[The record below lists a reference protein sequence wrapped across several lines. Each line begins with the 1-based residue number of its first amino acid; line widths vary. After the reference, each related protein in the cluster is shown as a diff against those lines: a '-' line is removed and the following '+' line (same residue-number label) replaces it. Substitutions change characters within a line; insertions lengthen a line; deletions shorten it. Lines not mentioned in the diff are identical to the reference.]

1 MNNLSIKAVFIFMIL
16 STFSFQISAQEKEKG
31 KLADF
36 EEEVEKNSDS
46 SSSDDHDSNDFDD
59 DDNSSSFFVDVTA
72 RGVFN
77 IFIITEEEIKRG
89 TWYAG
94 YSDYPYSENSI
105 GTFLSNS
112 TKTYSVIGELNYF
125 QHSSNLTGTSFN
137 SRLSPYP
144 LFSFEI
150 NFSDLKEKLNSRFDH
165 LKIYSVFL
173 NYNRLKNE
181 HIAFYWGLGIMGLL
195 GDKKN
200 NGFAVNTG
208 IDIFPASS
216 ISLSTNYNLGFI
228 NETEVH
234 DFSAKL
240 KYHLERIYFSLGYQ
254 QYTAGQASING
265 WTLGLGFYL

>member
-36 EEEVEKNSDS
+36 EEEVEKGSNSDN
-46 SSSDDHDSNDFDD
+46 SNDDSYNDD
-59 DDNSSSFFVDVTA
+59 DENSSGFFVDFTA

-77 IFIITEEEIKRG
+77 VFIITEEELKAG
-89 TWYAG
+89 TWYSG
-94 YSDYPYSENSI
+94 YSDYPYSENAI
-105 GTFLSNS
+105 GTFQSNS
-112 TKTYSVIGELNYF
+112 RKQYSVIGELNYF
-125 QHSSNLTGTSFN
+125 QHSNNLTAIDLN
-137 SRLSPYP
+137 SRFSPYP

-195 GDKKN
+195 GDKAN

-208 IDIFPASS
+208 IDIFPASP

-228 NETEVH
+228 NDTEVH

-254 QYTAGQASING
+254 QYTAGQVSING
-265 WTLGLGFYL
+265 WTLGIGFYL